1 MEIGQRN
8 DYISPHW
15 KRDPSFIEGPDSA
28 GSFSIPVRALNI
40 AWGRDHRYWRRI
52 TLGEDE
58 NRSVGFEEAVLLDQV
73 NWFEVTGMLDI
84 PCLNLAVH
92 TTYRLYYVVKFLPG
106 AFGWHTA
113 DVKFKVKF
121 KDTQEIMSTELII
134 LETYKKQP
142 DQWHEIPGGKPFVVN
157 NEVLI
162 TTVEF
167 GMFEVETDW
176 WKGGMVLGGVKVK
189 PDNPPA
195 TELQ

>member
-8 DYISPHW
+8 DHFSPHW

-28 GSFSIPVRALNI
+28 GSFSIPVQALNI
-40 AWGRDHRYWRRI
+40 AWGRDHRYWRWI

-58 NRSVGFEEAVLLDQV
+58 NRSVGFEQAVLLDQV

-113 DVKFKVKF
+113 DVKFMVKF
-121 KDTQEIMSTELII
+121 KILRRSCLLSSSYWRPTRSNLISGMRY
-134 LETYKKQP
+134 L
-142 DQWHEIPGGKPFVVN
+142 VVN
-157 NEVLI
+157 PLLL
-162 TTVEF
+162 TMKF
-167 GMFEVETDW
+167 
-176 WKGGMVLGGVKVK
+176 
-189 PDNPPA
+189 
-195 TELQ
+195 